1 MLKGGVKGESLP
13 SRKVRQQI
21 VTPES
26 PSTCIYI
33 SVYRKLH
40 THTLTHAI
48 TQVGRQAG
56 MHTLALFS
64 ELYITSLV
72 SALFIEFYII
82 SLSSAS

>member
-26 PSTCIYI
+26 PSACIYI

-48 TQVGRQAG
+48 TQVG

-82 SLSSAS
+82 SLSFAS